1 MCAKKRTNGNS
12 QRILI
17 KIGGNALTDESIK
30 KSIIDQISELL
41 SLNHDIIIVHG
52 GGIEIKSLL
61 DTVGITSHFI
71 GGHRKTDLE
80 TIGYVE
86 MALSSRVNK
95 DLVSRFNL
103 KGHKAVGIS
112 GKDGITVIAGKRTHK
127 TGDEK
132 DQDLGFV
139 GDVEKVD
146 PTLIHILLSNG
157 YLPVLSPVSFGL
169 DGDTYNVNADM
180 FAGHVAG
187 ALDADMFVAL
197 TNVDGLLRDVND
209 PGSIIHHLTS
219 EDAKSLFGNVIVS
232 GMIPKVEACLT
243 SLKMGVKS
251 AKIINGTDGQSL
263 LQMFK
268 TNDTIGTTIVQ

>member
-1 MCAKKRTNGNS
+1 MYAKQSMS
-12 QRILI
+12 QTPERILI

-30 KSIIDQISELL
+30 QSIVEQICELL
-41 SLNHDIIIVHG
+41 SLNFEIVIVHG

-61 DTVGITSHFI
+61 DTVGITSQFI

-103 KGHKAVGIS
+103 EGHKAVGIS
-112 GKDGITVIAGKRTHK
+112 GKDGITAIAGKRIHK
-127 TGDEK
+127 EDGEEAA
-132 DQDLGFV
+132 DLGFV

-146 PTLIHILLSNG
+146 PTLIRILLENK
-157 YLPVLSPVSFGL
+157 YLPVLSPVSFGA
-169 DGDTYNVNADM
+169 DGNTYNVNADM

-187 ALDADMFVAL
+187 AINADMFIAL
-197 TNVDGLLRDVND
+197 TNVDGLLRDVEE
-209 PGSIIHHLTS
+209 PGSRIDHLTS
-219 EDAKSLFGNVIVS
+219 DEAKSLYGSVIEG
-232 GMIPKVEACLT
+232 GMIPKIDACIT
-243 SLKMGVKS
+243 SLELGVKS
-251 AKIINGTDGQSL
+251 ARIINGTDGHSL

>member
-1 MCAKKRTNGNS
+1 MCAMQSTNGRPK
-12 QRILI
+12 RILI

-41 SLNHDIIIVHG
+41 SLNHDIVIVHG

-112 GKDGITVIAGKRTHK
+112 GKDGITVIAGKRTHQTDK
-127 TGDEK
+127 EE

-146 PTLIHILLSNG
+146 PTLITILLSNG

-169 DGDTYNVNADM
+169 DGNTYNVNADM

-187 ALDADMFVAL
+187 ALNADMFIAL
-197 TNVDGLLRDVND
+197 TNVDGLLRDVSD
-209 PGSIIHHLTS
+209 PKSIIHHLS
-219 EDAKSLFGNVIVS
+219 SKDAQSLYGSVIDG
-232 GMIPKVEACLT
+232 GMIPKIDACLS
-243 SLKMGVKS
+243 SLDMGVKS
-251 AKIINGTDGQSL
+251 VKIINGTDGQSL
-263 LQMFK
+263 LQMFE

>member
-1 MCAKKRTNGNS
+1 MCAKQSTDSNLK
-12 QRILI
+12 RILI

-30 KSIIDQISELL
+30 KSIIDQICELL
-41 SLNHDIIIVHG
+41 SLNLEIIIVHG

-61 DTVGITSHFI
+61 DTVGITSTFI

-103 KGHKAVGIS
+103 KGHKSVGIS
-112 GKDGITVIAGKRTHK
+112 GKDGITVLAGKRTHK
-127 TGDEK
+127 TDDGTDS
-132 DQDLGFV
+132 DLGFV

-146 PTLIHILLSNG
+146 PTLITVLLNNG
-157 YLPVLSPVSFGL
+157 YLTVLSPVSFGI
-169 DGDTYNVNADM
+169 DGNTYNVNADM

-187 ALDADMFVAL
+187 ALNADLFVVL
-197 TNVDGLLRDVND
+197 TNVDGLLKDVKD
-209 PGSIIHHLTS
+209 PHSLIHYLSS
-219 EDAKSLFGNVIVS
+219 EEAKSLYGSVIEG
-232 GMIPKVEACLT
+232 GMIPKIDACLI
-243 SLKMGVKS
+243 SLDMGVKT

-263 LQMFK
+263 LQMFE

>member
-1 MCAKKRTNGNS
+1 MCAKRNTSGKS
-12 QRILI
+12 KRILI

-41 SLNHDIIIVHG
+41 SLNLDIVIVHG

-61 DTVGITSHFI
+61 DTVGVSSQFI
-71 GGHRKTDLE
+71 GGHRKTDIE

-112 GKDGITVIAGKRTHK
+112 GKDGITVIAGKRNY
-127 TGDEK
+127 DEK
-132 DQDLGFV
+132 GNEADLGFV

-146 PTLIHILLSNG
+146 PSLISILLENH
-157 YLPVLSPVSFGL
+157 YLPVISPVSYGV
-169 DGDTYNVNADM
+169 DGNTYNVNADM

-187 ALDADMFVAL
+187 ALNADMFLVL
-197 TNVDGLLRDVND
+197 TNVDGLLRDIND
-209 PGSIIHHLTS
+209 PGSIIHHLSS
-219 EDAKSLFGNVIVS
+219 EDAKSLYGNVIAG
-232 GMIPKVEACLT
+232 GMIPKIESCLT
-243 SLKMGVKS
+243 SLELGVNS

-263 LQMFK
+263 LQMFE
-268 TNDTIGTTIVQ
+268 TNDTIGTTIVR

>member
-1 MCAKKRTNGNS
+1 MCAKRNTSGKS
-12 QRILI
+12 KRILI

-41 SLNHDIIIVHG
+41 SLNLDIVIVHG

-61 DTVGITSHFI
+61 DTVGVSSQFI
-71 GGHRKTDLE
+71 GGHRKTDIE

-112 GKDGITVIAGKRTHK
+112 GKDGITVIAGKRNY
-127 TGDEK
+127 DEK
-132 DQDLGFV
+132 GNETDLGFV

-146 PTLIHILLSNG
+146 PSLISILLENH
-157 YLPVLSPVSFGL
+157 YLPVISPVSYGV
-169 DGDTYNVNADM
+169 DGNTYNVNADM

-187 ALDADMFVAL
+187 ALNADMFLVL
-197 TNVDGLLRDVND
+197 TNVDGLLRDIND
-209 PGSIIHHLTS
+209 PGSIIHHLSS
-219 EDAKSLFGNVIVS
+219 EDAKSLYGNVIAG
-232 GMIPKVEACLT
+232 GMIPKIESCLT
-243 SLKMGVKS
+243 SLELGVNS

-263 LQMFK
+263 LQMFE
-268 TNDTIGTTIVQ
+268 TNDTIGTTIVR

>member
-1 MCAKKRTNGNS
+1 MCAKQRRSGNS

-17 KIGGNALTDESIK
+17 KIGGNALTDEPIK
-30 KSIIDQISELL
+30 NSIIDQISELL
-41 SLNHDIIIVHG
+41 TLNHEIIIVHG

-61 DTVGITSHFI
+61 DTVGLTSEFI

-112 GKDGITVIAGKRTHK
+112 GKDGITVIAGKRNHK
-127 TGDEK
+127 EEGKET
-132 DQDLGFV
+132 DLGFV
-139 GDVEKVD
+139 GDVDKVD
-146 PTLIHILLSNG
+146 PSLISILLQNG
-157 YLPVLSPVSFGL
+157 YLPVLSPVSFGR
-169 DGDTYNVNADM
+169 DGNTYNVNADM

-187 ALDADMFVAL
+187 AVKADLFIAL
-197 TNVDGLLRDVND
+197 TNVDGLLRDINNPD
-209 PGSIIHHLTS
+209 SLLHKLSADDT
-219 EDAKSLFGNVIVS
+219 KSLYGGIIEG

-243 SLKMGVKS
+243 SLEMGVKS
-251 AKIINGTDGQSL
+251 ARIINGTDGKSL
-263 LQMFK
+263 LDMFK
-268 TNDTIGTTIVQ
+268 TNNAIGTTFVQ

>member
-1 MCAKKRTNGNS
+1 MCAEQNKKGES
-12 QRILI
+12 KRILI

-30 KSIIDQISELL
+30 NSIIDQISELL
-41 SLNHDIIIVHG
+41 SLNHNIVIVHG

-103 KGHKAVGIS
+103 NGHKAVGIS
-112 GKDGITVIAGKRTHK
+112 GKDGITVIAGKRTQI
-127 TGDEK
+127 TDDEK
-132 DQDLGFV
+132 GQDLGFV

-169 DGDTYNVNADM
+169 DGNTYNVNADM

-187 ALDADMFVAL
+187 ALDADMFIAL
-197 TNVDGLLRDVND
+197 TNVDGLLRDVHD

-219 EDAKSLFGNVIVS
+219 EEAKLLFGSVIVG
-232 GMIPKVEACLT
+232 GMIPKIEACLT
-243 SLKMGVKS
+243 SLELGVKS
-251 AKIINGTDGQSL
+251 AKIINGTDGRSL
-263 LQMFK
+263 LQMFE
-268 TNDTIGTTIVQ
+268 TNDTIGTTLVH